1 MGFLDRLLGKGKTKG
16 APGTQPE
23 VSPAR
28 RLPGSADERALQ
40 LWESVKKLGVSEADR
55 RKAVAMC
62 TEILGLLDPNT
73 TSLHVGVVFWQRGV
87 SYRLLKNYDAALA
100 DLQQALEFG
109 QRRGDYSLVLDS
121 QRVMEE
127 IRQEKRR
134 AEIEA
139 GGGEKADRLQAME
152 QQARQL
158 WRTGPEA
165 DAAFESLFA
174 DLQDGDSDVRIAAS
188 RLLGEPPNAVRRLI
202 SIYQQDLAS
211 DPHRA
216 HLAGRVLGRAIAKGS
231 TELFPAEIA
240 RMKYGL
246 DFSVIPCSC
255 VHCGAMNLGI
265 AVPPRAPM
273 VPYYHQEDDKG
284 AYAIPVLCDKCSTEF
299 FVVWDV
305 DPR

>member
-1 MGFLDRLLGKGKTKG
+1 MGFLDRLLGKGKAKG
-16 APGTQPE
+16 APSTQAE
-23 VSPAR
+23 SSTRQV
-28 RLPGSADERALQ
+28 PGSADERALR

-73 TSLHVGVVFWQRGV
+73 TSLHVGVIFWQRGV
-87 SYRLLKNYDAALA
+87 SYRLLKNYDAAVA

-139 GGGEKADRLQAME
+139 GGGEKAARLQALE
-152 QQARQL
+152 QQAHQL
-158 WRTGPEA
+158 WRTDPES
-165 DAAFESLFA
+165 DAAFEGLFA
-174 DLQDGDSDVRIAAS
+174 NLQDADPDIRLAAS
-188 RLLGEPPNAVRRLI
+188 RLLAEPPNAVRRLI
-202 SIYQQDLAS
+202 SIYQQNLAS
-211 DPHRA
+211 DPRRA
-216 HLAGRVLGRAIAKGS
+216 YLAGRVLGRTIAKGAI
-231 TELFPAEIA
+231 EMFPAEIA

-265 AVPPRAPM
+265 AAPPGARM

-284 AYAIPVLCDKCSTEF
+284 AYAIPVLCDKCSAEF